1 MKRILK
7 TSSGIILLISI
18 FTIISCK
25 QETNTNNMLHFKPP
39 IAKKLERLDTIN
51 GVVLKDD
58 YYWLRERESEEVLD
72 YLKAENKYT
81 DDMTEHLK
89 PLQDELYKEMVARI
103 NEDDASVPVKKGDYY
118 YYSRMEKGKNYS
130 INCRKKGSLDAKE
143 EIILDENI
151 LAEGK
156 EYCRVGEMEV
166 SPNHKL
172 MAYAVDFSGS
182 EEYDIYIKN
191 LETGELLSD
200 KIEKTAG
207 SLVWANN
214 NTTFFYTMLDE
225 THRPYQMYRHDLGG
239 KTDKLVFEELDGMYF
254 LYPYKEKN
262 GKFIYAYLGS
272 KVTTEM
278 HFMDANNPD
287 EGFKVLQPRRKGL
300 EYSVANHGDDFYIVT
315 NDNALNFKLMKT
327 SVKTP
332 GIEHWTEVLPHD
344 ANVLLSS
351 VETFENHLVLYGRK
365 GGFKHINVT
374 DLRTNESHDITFPE
388 PVYTYWSSDNPEFEG
403 NTIRFTYSSMIT
415 PRTVYDYNL
424 DTKKLDTKKVYEVK
438 GGFEK
443 SDYVVER
450 LEATADDGTKIP
462 ISVAYKKGIKRDG
475 SNPCYLYAYGSYGSS
490 TEPYFSTIRVS
501 LLDRGFVYA
510 IAHIRGGSEMGRQWY
525 EDGKFLKKKN
535 TFTDFINCAEHLV
548 KEKYT
553 ASDKLAIAGGSAGG
567 LLMGAVVNMRPEL
580 FNTVVA
586 HVPFVDVINT
596 MLDETI
602 PLTVVEY
609 EEWGNPNDKTY
620 FDYMLSYSPYD
631 NVEAKDYPNILIT
644 AGLNDPRVQYWE
656 PAKWTAKLR
665 ATKTDSNTLLLKTN
679 MGAGHG
685 GASGRY
691 EALKEYAFEYAFV
704 LDKLLNNE

>member
-1 MKRILK
+1 MKLLK
-7 TSSGIILLISI
+7 PTI
-18 FTIISCK
+18 FLMLTFAVISCK
-25 QETNTNNMLHFKPP
+25 QESKEKNMSNTLPP
-39 IAKKLERLDTIN
+39 KAKKIERLDTVN

-58 YYWLRERESEEVLD
+58 YYWLREKESEEVLD

-81 DDMTEHLK
+81 DAMTEHLK
-89 PLQDELYKEMVARI
+89 PLQDELYKEMIGRI
-103 NEDDASVPVKKGDYY
+103 NEDDASVPVKDDEYY
-118 YYSRMEKGKNYS
+118 YYSRMEKGKNYA

-156 EYCRVGEMEV
+156 EYFSVGALEM
-166 SPNHKL
+166 SPDHKL
-172 MAYAVDFSGS
+172 MAYAIDVNGS

-191 LETGELLSD
+191 LETGEMLTD
-200 KIEKTAG
+200 EIENTAG
-207 SLVWANN
+207 NLVWANN
-214 NTTFFYTMLDE
+214 NTTFYYTMLDE
-225 THRPYQMYRHDLGG
+225 THRPFQLHRHDLG
-239 KTDKLVFEELDGMYF
+239 KNDNKLVFEELDGAYF
-254 LYPYKEKN
+254 LYPFKDKSEQ
-262 GKFIYAYLGS
+262 FIYVYLGS

-278 HFMDANNPD
+278 HFMNADNPD
-287 EGFKVLQPRRKGL
+287 DDFKVIQPRKQGM
-300 EYSVANHGDDFYIVT
+300 EYSVANHGTDFYVLT

-327 SVKTP
+327 SVNTP
-332 GIEHWTEVLPHD
+332 SMENWREVMPHD
-344 ANVLLSS
+344 DKVLLSS
-351 VETFENHLVLYGRK
+351 VETFENHLVIYGRK
-365 GGFKHINVT
+365 GGFKHIHIT
-374 DLRTNESHDITFPE
+374 DLRTNKSHEVAFPE
-388 PVYTYWSSDNPEFEG
+388 PVYTYSSSENPTFEG
-403 NTIRFTYSSMIT
+403 SIIRFTYSSMIT
-415 PRTVYDYNL
+415 PRTVYDY
-424 DTKKLDTKKVYEVK
+424 DMDSKKLTTKKVYEVK
-438 GGFEK
+438 GGYDK

-450 LEATADDGTKIP
+450 VEATAADGTKIP
-462 ISVAYKKGIKRDG
+462 MSVAYKKGVKRDG
-475 SNPCYLYAYGSYGSS
+475 TNPCYLYAYGSYGSS

-501 LLDRGFVYA
+501 LLDRGFVFA
-510 IAHIRGGSEMGRQWY
+510 IAHIRGGSEMGRKWY

-553 ASDKLAIAGGSAGG
+553 NSDKLAIAGGSAGG
-567 LLMGAVVNMRPEL
+567 LLMGAVLNMRPDL

-609 EEWGNPNDKTY
+609 EEWGNPNDKIY

-665 ATKTDSNTLLLKTN
+665 DMKTNENTLLLKTN

-704 LDKLLNNE
+704 LDKLK

>member
-1 MKRILK
+1 MKLLK
-7 TSSGIILLISI
+7 PTI
-18 FTIISCK
+18 FLMLTFAVVSCK
-25 QETNTNNMLHFKPP
+25 QESKEKNMSNTLPP
-39 IAKKLERLDTIN
+39 KAKKIERLDTVN
-51 GVVLKDD
+51 GVILKDD
-58 YYWLRERESEEVLD
+58 YYWLREKESEEVLD

-81 DDMTEHLK
+81 DAMTEHLK
-89 PLQDELYKEMVARI
+89 PLQDELYKEMIGRI
-103 NEDDASVPVKKGDYY
+103 NEDDASVPVKDDEYY
-118 YYSRMEKGKNYS
+118 YYSRMEKGKNYA

-156 EYCRVGEMEV
+156 EYFSVGALEM
-166 SPNHKL
+166 SPDHKL
-172 MAYAVDFSGS
+172 MAYAIDVNGS

-191 LETGELLSD
+191 LETGEMLTD
-200 KIEKTAG
+200 EIENTAG
-207 SLVWANN
+207 NIVWANN
-214 NTTFFYTMLDE
+214 NTTFYYTMLDE
-225 THRPYQMYRHDLGG
+225 THRPFQLHRHDLG
-239 KTDKLVFEELDGMYF
+239 KNDNKLVFEELDGAYF
-254 LYPYKEKN
+254 LYPFKDKSEQ
-262 GKFIYAYLGS
+262 FIYVYLGS

-278 HFMDANNPD
+278 HFMNADNPD
-287 EGFKVLQPRRKGL
+287 DNFKVIQPRKQGM
-300 EYSVANHGDDFYIVT
+300 EYSVASHGTDFYVLT

-327 SVKTP
+327 SVNTP
-332 GIEHWTEVLPHD
+332 SMENWREVMPHD
-344 ANVLLSS
+344 DKVLLSS
-351 VETFENHLVLYGRK
+351 VETFENHLVIYGRK
-365 GGFKHINVT
+365 GGFKHIHIT
-374 DLRTNESHDITFPE
+374 DLRTNKSHEVAFPE
-388 PVYTYWSSDNPEFEG
+388 PVYTYSSSENPTFEG
-403 NTIRFTYSSMIT
+403 SIIRFTYSSMIT
-415 PRTVYDYNL
+415 PRTVYDY
-424 DTKKLDTKKVYEVK
+424 DMDSKKLTTKKVYEVK
-438 GGFEK
+438 GGYDK

-450 LEATADDGTKIP
+450 VEATAADGTKIP
-462 ISVAYKKGIKRDG
+462 MSVAYKKGVKRDG
-475 SNPCYLYAYGSYGSS
+475 TNPCYLYAYGSYGSS

-501 LLDRGFVYA
+501 LLDRGFVFA
-510 IAHIRGGSEMGRQWY
+510 IAHIRGGSEMGRKWY

-553 ASDKLAIAGGSAGG
+553 NSDKLAIAGGSAGG
-567 LLMGAVVNMRPEL
+567 LLMGAVLNMRPDL

-609 EEWGNPNDKTY
+609 EEWGNPNDKIY

-665 ATKTDSNTLLLKTN
+665 DMKTNENTLLLKTN

-704 LDKLLNNE
+704 LDKLK

>member
-1 MKRILK
+1 MKLLK
-7 TSSGIILLISI
+7 PTI
-18 FTIISCK
+18 FLMLTFAVISCK
-25 QETNTNNMLHFKPP
+25 QESKEKNMSNTLPP
-39 IAKKLERLDTIN
+39 KAKKIERLDTVN
-51 GVVLKDD
+51 GVILKDD
-58 YYWLRERESEEVLD
+58 YYWLREKESEEVLD

-81 DDMTEHLK
+81 DAMTEHLK
-89 PLQDELYKEMVARI
+89 PLQDELYKEMIGRI
-103 NEDDASVPVKKGDYY
+103 NEDDASVPVKDDEYY
-118 YYSRMEKGKNYS
+118 YYSRMEKGKNYA

-156 EYCRVGEMEV
+156 EYFSVGALEM
-166 SPNHKL
+166 SPDHKL
-172 MAYAVDFSGS
+172 MAYAIDVNGS

-191 LETGELLSD
+191 LETGEMLTD
-200 KIEKTAG
+200 EIENTAG
-207 SLVWANN
+207 NLVWANN
-214 NTTFFYTMLDE
+214 NTTFYYTMLDE
-225 THRPYQMYRHDLGG
+225 THRPFQLHRHDLG
-239 KTDKLVFEELDGMYF
+239 KNDNKLVFEELDGAYF
-254 LYPYKEKN
+254 LYPFKDKSEQ
-262 GKFIYAYLGS
+262 FIYVYLGS

-278 HFMDANNPD
+278 HFMNADNPD
-287 EGFKVLQPRRKGL
+287 DDFKVIQPRKQGM
-300 EYSVANHGDDFYIVT
+300 EYSVASHGTDFYVLT

-327 SVKTP
+327 SVNTP
-332 GIEHWTEVLPHD
+332 SMENWQEVMPHD
-344 ANVLLSS
+344 DKVLLSS
-351 VETFENHLVLYGRK
+351 VETFENHLVIYGRK
-365 GGFKHINVT
+365 GGFKHIHIT
-374 DLRTNESHDITFPE
+374 DLRTNKSHEVAFPE
-388 PVYTYWSSDNPEFEG
+388 PVYTYSSSENPTFEG
-403 NTIRFTYSSMIT
+403 SIIRFTYSSMIT
-415 PRTVYDYNL
+415 PRTVYDY
-424 DTKKLDTKKVYEVK
+424 DMDSKKLTTKKVYEVK
-438 GGFEK
+438 GGYDK

-450 LEATADDGTKIP
+450 VEATAADGTKIP
-462 ISVAYKKGIKRDG
+462 MSVAYKKGVKRDG
-475 SNPCYLYAYGSYGSS
+475 TNPCYLYAYGSYGSS

-501 LLDRGFVYA
+501 LLDRGFVFA
-510 IAHIRGGSEMGRQWY
+510 IAHIRGGSEMGRKWY

-553 ASDKLAIAGGSAGG
+553 NSDKLAIAGGSAGG
-567 LLMGAVVNMRPEL
+567 LLMGAVLNMRPDL

-609 EEWGNPNDKTY
+609 EEWGNPNDKIY

-665 ATKTDSNTLLLKTN
+665 DMKTNENTLLLKTN

-704 LDKLLNNE
+704 LDKLK

>member
-1 MKRILK
+1 MKLLK
-7 TSSGIILLISI
+7 PTI
-18 FTIISCK
+18 FLMLTFAVISCK
-25 QETNTNNMLHFKPP
+25 QESKEKNMSNTLPP
-39 IAKKLERLDTIN
+39 KAKKIERLDTVN
-51 GVVLKDD
+51 GVILKDD
-58 YYWLRERESEEVLD
+58 YYWLREKESEEVLD

-81 DDMTEHLK
+81 DAMTEHLK
-89 PLQDELYKEMVARI
+89 PLQDELYKEMIGRI
-103 NEDDASVPVKKGDYY
+103 NEDDASVPVKDDEYY
-118 YYSRMEKGKNYS
+118 YYSRMEKGKNYA

-156 EYCRVGEMEV
+156 EYFSVGALEM
-166 SPNHKL
+166 SPDHKL
-172 MAYAVDFSGS
+172 MAYAIDVNGS

-191 LETGELLSD
+191 LETGEMLTD
-200 KIEKTAG
+200 EIENTAG
-207 SLVWANN
+207 NLVWANN
-214 NTTFFYTMLDE
+214 NTTFYYTMLDE
-225 THRPYQMYRHDLGG
+225 THRPFQLHRHDLG
-239 KTDKLVFEELDGMYF
+239 KNDNKLVFEELDGAYF
-254 LYPYKEKN
+254 LYPFKDKSEQ
-262 GKFIYAYLGS
+262 FIYVYLGS

-278 HFMDANNPD
+278 HFMNADNPD
-287 EGFKVLQPRRKGL
+287 DNFKVIQPRKQGM
-300 EYSVANHGDDFYIVT
+300 EYSVASHRTDFYVLT

-327 SVKTP
+327 SVNTP
-332 GIEHWTEVLPHD
+332 SMENWQEVMPHD
-344 ANVLLSS
+344 DKVLLSS
-351 VETFENHLVLYGRK
+351 VETFENHLVIYGRK
-365 GGFKHINVT
+365 GGFKHIHIT
-374 DLRTNESHDITFPE
+374 DLRTNKSHEVAFPE
-388 PVYTYWSSDNPEFEG
+388 PVYTYSSSENPTFEG
-403 NTIRFTYSSMIT
+403 SIIRFTYSSMIT
-415 PRTVYDYNL
+415 PRTVYDY
-424 DTKKLDTKKVYEVK
+424 DMDSKKLTTKKVYEVK
-438 GGFEK
+438 GGYDK

-450 LEATADDGTKIP
+450 VEATAADGTKIP
-462 ISVAYKKGIKRDG
+462 MSVAYKKGVKRDG
-475 SNPCYLYAYGSYGSS
+475 TNPCYLYAYGSYGSS

-501 LLDRGFVYA
+501 LLDRGFVFA
-510 IAHIRGGSEMGRQWY
+510 IAHIRGGSEMGRKWY

-553 ASDKLAIAGGSAGG
+553 NSDKLAIAGGSAGG
-567 LLMGAVVNMRPEL
+567 LLMGAVLNMRPDL

-609 EEWGNPNDKTY
+609 EEWGNPNDKIY

-665 ATKTDSNTLLLKTN
+665 DMKTNENTLLLKTN

-704 LDKLLNNE
+704 LDKLK

>member
-1 MKRILK
+1 ML
-7 TSSGIILLISI
+7 T
-18 FTIISCK
+18 FAVISCK
-25 QETNTNNMLHFKPP
+25 QESKEKNMSNTLPP
-39 IAKKLERLDTIN
+39 KAKKIERLDTVN

-58 YYWLRERESEEVLD
+58 YYWLREKESEEVLD

-81 DDMTEHLK
+81 DAMTEHLK
-89 PLQDELYKEMVARI
+89 PLQDELYKEMIGRI
-103 NEDDASVPVKKGDYY
+103 NEDDASVPVKDDEYY
-118 YYSRMEKGKNYS
+118 YYSRMEKGKNYA

-156 EYCRVGEMEV
+156 EYFSVGALEM
-166 SPNHKL
+166 SPDHKL
-172 MAYAVDFSGS
+172 MAYAIDVNGS

-191 LETGELLSD
+191 LETGEMLTD
-200 KIEKTAG
+200 EIENTAG
-207 SLVWANN
+207 NIVWANN
-214 NTTFFYTMLDE
+214 NTTFYYTMLDE
-225 THRPYQMYRHDLGG
+225 THRPFQLHRHDLG
-239 KTDKLVFEELDGMYF
+239 KNDNKLVFEELDGAYF
-254 LYPYKEKN
+254 LYPFKDKSEQ
-262 GKFIYAYLGS
+262 FIYVYLGS

-278 HFMDANNPD
+278 HFMNADNPD
-287 EGFKVLQPRRKGL
+287 DNFKVIQPRKQGM
-300 EYSVANHGDDFYIVT
+300 EYSVANHGTDFYVLT

-327 SVKTP
+327 SVNTP
-332 GIEHWTEVLPHD
+332 SMENWQEVMPHD
-344 ANVLLSS
+344 DKVLLSS
-351 VETFENHLVLYGRK
+351 VETFENHLVIYGRK
-365 GGFKHINVT
+365 GGFKHIHIT
-374 DLRTNESHDITFPE
+374 DLRTNKSHEVAFPE
-388 PVYTYWSSDNPEFEG
+388 PVYTYSSSENPTFEG
-403 NTIRFTYSSMIT
+403 SIIRFTYSSMIT
-415 PRTVYDYNL
+415 PRTVYDY
-424 DTKKLDTKKVYEVK
+424 DMDSKKLTTKKVYEVK
-438 GGFEK
+438 GGYDK

-450 LEATADDGTKIP
+450 VEATAADGTKIP
-462 ISVAYKKGIKRDG
+462 MSVAYKKGVKRDG
-475 SNPCYLYAYGSYGSS
+475 TNPCYLYAYGSYGSS

-501 LLDRGFVYA
+501 LLDRGFVFA
-510 IAHIRGGSEMGRQWY
+510 IAHIRGGSEMGRKWY

-553 ASDKLAIAGGSAGG
+553 NSDKLAIAGGSAGG
-567 LLMGAVVNMRPEL
+567 LLMGAVLNMRPDL

-609 EEWGNPNDKTY
+609 EEWGNPNDKIY

-665 ATKTDSNTLLLKTN
+665 DMKTNENTLLLKTN

-704 LDKLLNNE
+704 LDKLK

>member
-1 MKRILK
+1 MKLLK
-7 TSSGIILLISI
+7 PTI
-18 FTIISCK
+18 FLMLTFAVISCK
-25 QETNTNNMLHFKPP
+25 QESKEKNMSNTLPP
-39 IAKKLERLDTIN
+39 KAKKIERLDTVN

-58 YYWLRERESEEVLD
+58 YYWLREKESEEVLD

-81 DDMTEHLK
+81 DAMTEHLK
-89 PLQDELYKEMVARI
+89 PLQDELYKEMIGRI
-103 NEDDASVPVKKGDYY
+103 NEDDASVPVKDDEYY
-118 YYSRMEKGKNYS
+118 YYSRMEKGKNYA

-156 EYCRVGEMEV
+156 EYFSVGALEM
-166 SPNHKL
+166 SPDHKL
-172 MAYAVDFSGS
+172 MAYAIDVNGS

-191 LETGELLSD
+191 LETGEMLTD
-200 KIEKTAG
+200 EIENTAG
-207 SLVWANN
+207 NIVWANN
-214 NTTFFYTMLDE
+214 NTTFYYTMLDE
-225 THRPYQMYRHDLGG
+225 THRPFQLHRHDLG
-239 KTDKLVFEELDGMYF
+239 KNDNKLVFEELDGAYF
-254 LYPYKEKN
+254 LYPFKDKSEQ
-262 GKFIYAYLGS
+262 FIYVYLGS

-278 HFMDANNPD
+278 HFMNADNPD
-287 EGFKVLQPRRKGL
+287 DNFKVIQPRKQGM
-300 EYSVANHGDDFYIVT
+300 EYSVASHGTDFYVLT

-327 SVKTP
+327 SVNTP
-332 GIEHWTEVLPHD
+332 SMENWQEVMPHD
-344 ANVLLSS
+344 DKVLLSS
-351 VETFENHLVLYGRK
+351 VETFENHLVIYGRK
-365 GGFKHINVT
+365 GGFKHIHIT
-374 DLRTNESHDITFPE
+374 DLRTNKSHEVAFPE
-388 PVYTYWSSDNPEFEG
+388 PVYTYSSSENPTFEG
-403 NTIRFTYSSMIT
+403 SIIRFTYSSMIT
-415 PRTVYDYNL
+415 PRTVYDY
-424 DTKKLDTKKVYEVK
+424 DMDSKKLTTKKVYEVK
-438 GGFEK
+438 GGYDK

-450 LEATADDGTKIP
+450 VEATAADGTKIP
-462 ISVAYKKGIKRDG
+462 MSVAYKKGVKRDG
-475 SNPCYLYAYGSYGSS
+475 TNPCYLYAYGSYGSS

-501 LLDRGFVYA
+501 LLDRGFVFA
-510 IAHIRGGSEMGRQWY
+510 IAHIRGGSEMGRKWY

-553 ASDKLAIAGGSAGG
+553 NSDKLAIAGGSAGG
-567 LLMGAVVNMRPEL
+567 LLMGAVLNMRPDL

-609 EEWGNPNDKTY
+609 EEWGNPNDKIY

-665 ATKTDSNTLLLKTN
+665 DMKTNENTLLLKTN

-704 LDKLLNNE
+704 LDKLK

>member
-1 MKRILK
+1 MKLLK
-7 TSSGIILLISI
+7 PTI
-18 FTIISCK
+18 FLMLTFAVISCK
-25 QETNTNNMLHFKPP
+25 QESKEKNMSNTLPP
-39 IAKKLERLDTIN
+39 KAKKIERLDTVN

-58 YYWLRERESEEVLD
+58 YYWLREKESEEVLD

-81 DDMTEHLK
+81 DAMTEHLK
-89 PLQDELYKEMVARI
+89 PLQDELYKEMIGRI
-103 NEDDASVPVKKGDYY
+103 NEDDASVPVKDDEYY
-118 YYSRMEKGKNYS
+118 YYSRMEKGKNYA

-156 EYCRVGEMEV
+156 EYFSVGALEM
-166 SPNHKL
+166 SPDHKL
-172 MAYAVDFSGS
+172 MAYAIDVNGS

-191 LETGELLSD
+191 LETGEMLTD
-200 KIEKTAG
+200 EIENTAG
-207 SLVWANN
+207 NIVWANN
-214 NTTFFYTMLDE
+214 NTTFYYTMLDE
-225 THRPYQMYRHDLGG
+225 THRPFQLYRHDLG
-239 KTDKLVFEELDGMYF
+239 KNDNKLVFEELDGAYF
-254 LYPYKEKN
+254 LYPFKDKSEQ
-262 GKFIYAYLGS
+262 FIYVYLGS

-278 HFMDANNPD
+278 HFMNADNPD
-287 EGFKVLQPRRKGL
+287 DNFKVIQPRKQGM
-300 EYSVANHGDDFYIVT
+300 EYSVASHGTDFYVLT

-327 SVKTP
+327 SVNTP
-332 GIEHWTEVLPHD
+332 SMENWQEVMPHD
-344 ANVLLSS
+344 DKVLLSS
-351 VETFENHLVLYGRK
+351 VETFENHLVIYGRK
-365 GGFKHINVT
+365 GGFKHIHIT
-374 DLRTNESHDITFPE
+374 DLRTNKSHEVAFPE
-388 PVYTYWSSDNPEFEG
+388 PVYTYSSSENPTFEG
-403 NTIRFTYSSMIT
+403 SIIRFTYSSMIT
-415 PRTVYDYNL
+415 PRTVYDY
-424 DTKKLDTKKVYEVK
+424 DMDSKKLTTKKVYEVK
-438 GGFEK
+438 GGYDK

-450 LEATADDGTKIP
+450 VEATAADGTKIP
-462 ISVAYKKGIKRDG
+462 MSVAYKKGVKRDG
-475 SNPCYLYAYGSYGSS
+475 TNPCYLYAYGSYGSS

-501 LLDRGFVYA
+501 LLDRGFVFA
-510 IAHIRGGSEMGRQWY
+510 IAHIRGGSEMGRKWY

-553 ASDKLAIAGGSAGG
+553 NSDKLAIAGGSAGG
-567 LLMGAVVNMRPEL
+567 LLMGAVLNMRPDL

-609 EEWGNPNDKTY
+609 EEWGNPNDKIY

-665 ATKTDSNTLLLKTN
+665 DMKTNENTLLLKTN

-704 LDKLLNNE
+704 LDKLK

>member
-1 MKRILK
+1 ML
-7 TSSGIILLISI
+7 T
-18 FTIISCK
+18 FAVVSCK
-25 QETNTNNMLHFKPP
+25 QESKEKNMSNTLPP
-39 IAKKLERLDTIN
+39 KAKKIERLDTVN
-51 GVVLKDD
+51 GVILKDD
-58 YYWLRERESEEVLD
+58 YYWLREKESEEVLD

-81 DDMTEHLK
+81 DAMTEHLK
-89 PLQDELYKEMVARI
+89 PLQDELYKEMIGRI
-103 NEDDASVPVKKGDYY
+103 NEDDASVPVKDDEYY
-118 YYSRMEKGKNYS
+118 YYSRMEKGKNYA

-156 EYCRVGEMEV
+156 EYFSVGALEM
-166 SPNHKL
+166 SPDHKL
-172 MAYAVDFSGS
+172 MAYAIDVNGS

-191 LETGELLSD
+191 LETGEMLTD
-200 KIEKTAG
+200 EIENTAG
-207 SLVWANN
+207 NIVWANN
-214 NTTFFYTMLDE
+214 NTTFYYTMLDE
-225 THRPYQMYRHDLGG
+225 THRPFQLHRHDLG
-239 KTDKLVFEELDGMYF
+239 KNDNKLVFEELDGAYF
-254 LYPYKEKN
+254 LYPFKDKSEQ
-262 GKFIYAYLGS
+262 FIYVYLGS

-278 HFMDANNPD
+278 HFMNADNPD
-287 EGFKVLQPRRKGL
+287 DNFKVIQPRKQGM
-300 EYSVANHGDDFYIVT
+300 EYSVASHGTDFYVLT

-327 SVKTP
+327 SVNTP
-332 GIEHWTEVLPHD
+332 SMENWREVMPHD
-344 ANVLLSS
+344 DKVLLSS
-351 VETFENHLVLYGRK
+351 VETFENHLVIYGRK
-365 GGFKHINVT
+365 GGFKHIHIT
-374 DLRTNESHDITFPE
+374 DLRTNKSHEVAFPE
-388 PVYTYWSSDNPEFEG
+388 PVYTYSSSENPTFEG
-403 NTIRFTYSSMIT
+403 SIIRFTYSSMIT
-415 PRTVYDYNL
+415 PRTVYDY
-424 DTKKLDTKKVYEVK
+424 DMDSKKLTTKKVYEVK
-438 GGFEK
+438 GGYDK

-450 LEATADDGTKIP
+450 VEATAADGTKIP
-462 ISVAYKKGIKRDG
+462 MSVAYKKGVKRDG
-475 SNPCYLYAYGSYGSS
+475 TNPCYLYAYGSYGSS

-501 LLDRGFVYA
+501 LLDRGFVFA
-510 IAHIRGGSEMGRQWY
+510 IAHIRGGSEMGRKWY

-553 ASDKLAIAGGSAGG
+553 NSDKLAIAGGSAGG
-567 LLMGAVVNMRPEL
+567 LLMGAVLNMRPDL

-609 EEWGNPNDKTY
+609 EEWGNPNDKIY

-631 NVEAKDYPNILIT
+631 NVEAKDYPNILVT

-665 ATKTDSNTLLLKTN
+665 DMKTNENTLLLKTN

-704 LDKLLNNE
+704 LDKLK

>member
-1 MKRILK
+1 MKLLK
-7 TSSGIILLISI
+7 PTI
-18 FTIISCK
+18 FLMLTFAVISCK
-25 QETNTNNMLHFKPP
+25 QESKEKNMSNTLPP
-39 IAKKLERLDTIN
+39 KAKKIERLDTVN

-58 YYWLRERESEEVLD
+58 YYWLREKESEEVLD

-81 DDMTEHLK
+81 DAMTEHLK
-89 PLQDELYKEMVARI
+89 PLQDELYKEMIGRI
-103 NEDDASVPVKKGDYY
+103 NEDDASVPVKDDEYY
-118 YYSRMEKGKNYS
+118 YYSRMEKGKNYA

-156 EYCRVGEMEV
+156 EYFSVGALEM
-166 SPNHKL
+166 SPDHKL
-172 MAYAVDFSGS
+172 MAYAIDVNGS

-191 LETGELLSD
+191 LETGEMLTD
-200 KIEKTAG
+200 EIENTAG
-207 SLVWANN
+207 NIVWANN
-214 NTTFFYTMLDE
+214 NTTFYYTMLDE
-225 THRPYQMYRHDLGG
+225 THRPFQLHRHDLG
-239 KTDKLVFEELDGMYF
+239 KNDNKLVFEELDGAYF
-254 LYPYKEKN
+254 LYPFKDKSEQ
-262 GKFIYAYLGS
+262 FIYVYLGS

-278 HFMDANNPD
+278 HFMNADNPD
-287 EGFKVLQPRRKGL
+287 DNFKVIQPRKQGM
-300 EYSVANHGDDFYIVT
+300 EYSVASHGTDFYVLT

-327 SVKTP
+327 SVNTP
-332 GIEHWTEVLPHD
+332 SMENWQEVMPHD
-344 ANVLLSS
+344 DKVLLSS
-351 VETFENHLVLYGRK
+351 VETFENHLVIYGRK
-365 GGFKHINVT
+365 GGFKHIHIT
-374 DLRTNESHDITFPE
+374 DLRTNKSHEVAFPE
-388 PVYTYWSSDNPEFEG
+388 PVYTYSSSENPTFEG
-403 NTIRFTYSSMIT
+403 SIIRFTYSSMIT
-415 PRTVYDYNL
+415 PRTVYDY
-424 DTKKLDTKKVYEVK
+424 DMDSKKLTTKKVYEVK
-438 GGFEK
+438 GGYDK

-450 LEATADDGTKIP
+450 VEATAADGTKIP
-462 ISVAYKKGIKRDG
+462 MSVAYKKGVKRDG
-475 SNPCYLYAYGSYGSS
+475 TNPCYLYAYGSYGSS

-501 LLDRGFVYA
+501 LLDRGFVFA
-510 IAHIRGGSEMGRQWY
+510 IAHIRGGSEMGRKWY

-553 ASDKLAIAGGSAGG
+553 NSDKLAIAGGSAGG
-567 LLMGAVVNMRPEL
+567 LLMGAVLNMRPDL

-609 EEWGNPNDKTY
+609 EEWGNPNDKIY

-631 NVEAKDYPNILIT
+631 NVEAKDYPNILVT

-665 ATKTDSNTLLLKTN
+665 DMKTNENTLLLKTN

-704 LDKLLNNE
+704 LDKLK

>member
-1 MKRILK
+1 MKLLK
-7 TSSGIILLISI
+7 PTI
-18 FTIISCK
+18 FLMLTFAVISCK
-25 QETNTNNMLHFKPP
+25 QESKEKNMSNTLPP
-39 IAKKLERLDTIN
+39 KAKKIERLDTVN

-58 YYWLRERESEEVLD
+58 YYWLREKESEEVLD

-81 DDMTEHLK
+81 DAMTEHLK
-89 PLQDELYKEMVARI
+89 PLQDELYKEMIGRI
-103 NEDDASVPVKKGDYY
+103 NEDDASVPVKDDEYY
-118 YYSRMEKGKNYS
+118 YYSRMEKGKNYA

-156 EYCRVGEMEV
+156 EYFSVGALEM
-166 SPNHKL
+166 SPDHKL
-172 MAYAVDFSGS
+172 MAYAIDVNGS

-191 LETGELLSD
+191 LETGEMLTD
-200 KIEKTAG
+200 EIENTAG
-207 SLVWANN
+207 NLVWANN
-214 NTTFFYTMLDE
+214 NTTFYYTMLDE
-225 THRPYQMYRHDLGG
+225 THRPFQLYRHDLG
-239 KTDKLVFEELDGMYF
+239 KNDNKLVFEELDGAYF
-254 LYPYKEKN
+254 LYPFKDKSEQ
-262 GKFIYAYLGS
+262 FIYVYLGS

-278 HFMDANNPD
+278 HFMNADNPD
-287 EGFKVLQPRRKGL
+287 DNFKVIQPRKQGM
-300 EYSVANHGDDFYIVT
+300 EYSVASHGTDFYVLT

-327 SVKTP
+327 SVNTP
-332 GIEHWTEVLPHD
+332 SMENWREVMPHD
-344 ANVLLSS
+344 DKVLLSS
-351 VETFENHLVLYGRK
+351 VETFENHLVIYGRK
-365 GGFKHINVT
+365 GGFKHIHIT
-374 DLRTNESHDITFPE
+374 DLRTNKSHEVAFPE
-388 PVYTYWSSDNPEFEG
+388 PVYTYSSSENPTFEG
-403 NTIRFTYSSMIT
+403 SIIRFTYSSMIT
-415 PRTVYDYNL
+415 PRTVYDY
-424 DTKKLDTKKVYEVK
+424 DMDSKKLTTKKVYEVK
-438 GGFEK
+438 GGYDK

-450 LEATADDGTKIP
+450 VEATAADGTKIP
-462 ISVAYKKGIKRDG
+462 MSVAYKKGVKRDG
-475 SNPCYLYAYGSYGSS
+475 TNPCYLYAYGSYGSS

-501 LLDRGFVYA
+501 LLDRGFVFA
-510 IAHIRGGSEMGRQWY
+510 IAHIRGGSEMGRKWY

-553 ASDKLAIAGGSAGG
+553 NSDKLAIAGGSAGG
-567 LLMGAVVNMRPEL
+567 LLMGAVLNMRPDL

-609 EEWGNPNDKTY
+609 EEWGNPNDKIY

-631 NVEAKDYPNILIT
+631 NVEAKDYPNILVT

-665 ATKTDSNTLLLKTN
+665 DMKTNENTLLLKTN

-704 LDKLLNNE
+704 LDKLK

>member
-1 MKRILK
+1 MKLLK
-7 TSSGIILLISI
+7 PTI
-18 FTIISCK
+18 FLMLTFAVISCK
-25 QETNTNNMLHFKPP
+25 QESKEKNMSNTLPP
-39 IAKKLERLDTIN
+39 KAKKIERLDTVN

-58 YYWLRERESEEVLD
+58 YYWLREKESEEVLD

-81 DDMTEHLK
+81 DAMTEHLK
-89 PLQDELYKEMVARI
+89 PLQDELYKEMIGRI
-103 NEDDASVPVKKGDYY
+103 NEDDASVPVKDDEYY
-118 YYSRMEKGKNYS
+118 YYSRMEKGKNYA

-156 EYCRVGEMEV
+156 EYFSVGALEM
-166 SPNHKL
+166 SPDHKL
-172 MAYAVDFSGS
+172 MAYAIDVNGS

-191 LETGELLSD
+191 LETGEMLTD
-200 KIEKTAG
+200 EIENTAG
-207 SLVWANN
+207 NIVWANN
-214 NTTFFYTMLDE
+214 NTTFYYTMLDE
-225 THRPYQMYRHDLGG
+225 THRPFQLYRHDLG
-239 KTDKLVFEELDGMYF
+239 KNDNKLVFEELDGAYF
-254 LYPYKEKN
+254 LYPFKDKSEQ
-262 GKFIYAYLGS
+262 FIYVYLGS

-278 HFMDANNPD
+278 HFMNADNPD
-287 EGFKVLQPRRKGL
+287 DNFKVIQPRKQGM
-300 EYSVANHGDDFYIVT
+300 EYSVASHGTDFYVLT

-327 SVKTP
+327 SVNTP
-332 GIEHWTEVLPHD
+332 SMENWQEVMPHD
-344 ANVLLSS
+344 DKVLLSS
-351 VETFENHLVLYGRK
+351 VETFENHLVIYGRK
-365 GGFKHINVT
+365 GGFKHIHIT
-374 DLRTNESHDITFPE
+374 DLRTNKSHEVAFPE
-388 PVYTYWSSDNPEFEG
+388 PVYTYSSSENPTFEG
-403 NTIRFTYSSMIT
+403 SIIRFTYSSMIT
-415 PRTVYDYNL
+415 PRTVYDY
-424 DTKKLDTKKVYEVK
+424 DMDSKKLTTKKVYEVK
-438 GGFEK
+438 GGYDK

-450 LEATADDGTKIP
+450 VEATAADGTKIP
-462 ISVAYKKGIKRDG
+462 MSVAYKKGVKKDG
-475 SNPCYLYAYGSYGSS
+475 TNPCYLYAYGSYGSS

-501 LLDRGFVYA
+501 LLDRGFVFA
-510 IAHIRGGSEMGRQWY
+510 IAHIRGGSEMGRKWY

-553 ASDKLAIAGGSAGG
+553 NSDKLAIAGGSAGG
-567 LLMGAVVNMRPEL
+567 LLMGAVLNMRPDL

-609 EEWGNPNDKTY
+609 EEWGNPNDKIY

-665 ATKTDSNTLLLKTN
+665 DMKTNENTLLLKTN

-704 LDKLLNNE
+704 LDKLK

>member
-1 MKRILK
+1 ML
-7 TSSGIILLISI
+7 T
-18 FTIISCK
+18 FAVISCK
-25 QETNTNNMLHFKPP
+25 QESKEKNMSNTLPP
-39 IAKKLERLDTIN
+39 KAKKIERLDTVN
-51 GVVLKDD
+51 GVILKDD
-58 YYWLRERESEEVLD
+58 YYWLREKESEEVLD

-81 DDMTEHLK
+81 DAMTEHLK
-89 PLQDELYKEMVARI
+89 PLQDELYKEMIGRI
-103 NEDDASVPVKKGDYY
+103 NEDDASVPVKDDEYY
-118 YYSRMEKGKNYS
+118 YYSRMEKGKNYA

-156 EYCRVGEMEV
+156 EYFSVGALEM
-166 SPNHKL
+166 SPDHKL
-172 MAYAVDFSGS
+172 MAYAIDVNGS

-191 LETGELLSD
+191 LETGEMLTD
-200 KIEKTAG
+200 EIENTAG
-207 SLVWANN
+207 NLVWANN
-214 NTTFFYTMLDE
+214 NTTFYYTMLDE
-225 THRPYQMYRHDLGG
+225 THRPFQLHRHDLG
-239 KTDKLVFEELDGMYF
+239 KNDNKLVFEELDGAYF
-254 LYPYKEKN
+254 LYPFKDKSEQ
-262 GKFIYAYLGS
+262 FIYVYLGS

-278 HFMDANNPD
+278 HFMNADNPD
-287 EGFKVLQPRRKGL
+287 DNFKVIQPRKQGM
-300 EYSVANHGDDFYIVT
+300 EYSVASHGTDFYVLT

-327 SVKTP
+327 SVNTP
-332 GIEHWTEVLPHD
+332 SMENWREVMPHD
-344 ANVLLSS
+344 DKVLLSS
-351 VETFENHLVLYGRK
+351 VETFENHLVIYGRK
-365 GGFKHINVT
+365 GGFKHIHIT
-374 DLRTNESHDITFPE
+374 DLRTNKSHEVAFPE
-388 PVYTYWSSDNPEFEG
+388 PVYTYSSSENPTFEG
-403 NTIRFTYSSMIT
+403 SIIRFTYSSMIT
-415 PRTVYDYNL
+415 PRTVYDY
-424 DTKKLDTKKVYEVK
+424 DMDSKKLTTKKVYEVK
-438 GGFEK
+438 GGYDK

-450 LEATADDGTKIP
+450 VEATAADGTKIP
-462 ISVAYKKGIKRDG
+462 MSVAYKKGVKRDG
-475 SNPCYLYAYGSYGSS
+475 TNPCYLYAYGSYGSS

-501 LLDRGFVYA
+501 LLDRGFVFA
-510 IAHIRGGSEMGRQWY
+510 IAHIRGGSEMGRKWY

-553 ASDKLAIAGGSAGG
+553 NSDKLAIAGGSAGG
-567 LLMGAVVNMRPEL
+567 LLMGAVLNMRPDL

-609 EEWGNPNDKTY
+609 EEWGNPNDKIY

-665 ATKTDSNTLLLKTN
+665 DMKTNENTLLLKTN

-704 LDKLLNNE
+704 LDKLK

>member
-1 MKRILK
+1 MKLLK
-7 TSSGIILLISI
+7 PTI
-18 FTIISCK
+18 FLMLTFAVISCK
-25 QETNTNNMLHFKPP
+25 QESKEKNMSNTLPP
-39 IAKKLERLDTIN
+39 KAKKIERLDTVN

-58 YYWLRERESEEVLD
+58 YYWLREKESEEVLD

-81 DDMTEHLK
+81 DAMTEHLK
-89 PLQDELYKEMVARI
+89 PLQDELYKEMIGRI
-103 NEDDASVPVKKGDYY
+103 NEDDASVPVKDDEYY
-118 YYSRMEKGKNYS
+118 YYSRMEKGKNYA

-156 EYCRVGEMEV
+156 EYFSVGALEM
-166 SPNHKL
+166 SPDHKL
-172 MAYAVDFSGS
+172 MAYAIDVNGS

-191 LETGELLSD
+191 LETGEMLTD
-200 KIEKTAG
+200 EIENTAG
-207 SLVWANN
+207 NIVWANN
-214 NTTFFYTMLDE
+214 NTTFYYTMLDE
-225 THRPYQMYRHDLGG
+225 THRPFQLYRHDLG
-239 KTDKLVFEELDGMYF
+239 KNDNKLVFEELDGAYF
-254 LYPYKEKN
+254 LYPFKDKSEQ
-262 GKFIYAYLGS
+262 FIYVYLGS

-278 HFMDANNPD
+278 HFMNADNPD
-287 EGFKVLQPRRKGL
+287 DDFKVIQPRKQDM
-300 EYSVANHGDDFYIVT
+300 EYSVANHGTDFYVLT

-327 SVKTP
+327 SVNTP
-332 GIEHWTEVLPHD
+332 SMENWREVMPHD
-344 ANVLLSS
+344 DKVLLSS
-351 VETFENHLVLYGRK
+351 VETFENHLVIYGRK
-365 GGFKHINVT
+365 GGFKHIHIT
-374 DLRTNESHDITFPE
+374 DLRTNKSHEVAFPE
-388 PVYTYWSSDNPEFEG
+388 PVYTYWSSENPTFEG
-403 NTIRFTYSSMIT
+403 STIRFTYSSMIT
-415 PRTVYDYNL
+415 PRTVYDY
-424 DTKKLDTKKVYEVK
+424 DMDSKKLTTKKVYEVK
-438 GGFEK
+438 GGYDK

-450 LEATADDGTKIP
+450 VEATAADGTKIP
-462 ISVAYKKGIKRDG
+462 MSVAYKKGVKRDG
-475 SNPCYLYAYGSYGSS
+475 TNPCYLYAYGSYGSS

-501 LLDRGFVYA
+501 LLDRGFVFA
-510 IAHIRGGSEMGRQWY
+510 IAHIRGGSEMGRKWY

-553 ASDKLAIAGGSAGG
+553 NSDKLAIAGGSAGG
-567 LLMGAVVNMRPEL
+567 LLMGAVLNMRPGL

-609 EEWGNPNDKTY
+609 EEWGNPNDKIY

-665 ATKTDSNTLLLKTN
+665 DMKTNENTLLLKTN

-704 LDKLLNNE
+704 LDKLK

>member
-1 MKRILK
+1 ML
-7 TSSGIILLISI
+7 T
-18 FTIISCK
+18 FAVVSCK
-25 QETNTNNMLHFKPP
+25 QESKEKNMSNTLPP
-39 IAKKLERLDTIN
+39 KAKKIERLDTVN
-51 GVVLKDD
+51 GVILKDD
-58 YYWLRERESEEVLD
+58 YYWLREKESEEVLD
-72 YLKAENKYT
+72 YLRAENKYT
-81 DDMTEHLK
+81 DAMTEHLK
-89 PLQDELYKEMVARI
+89 PLQDELYKEMIGRI
-103 NEDDASVPVKKGDYY
+103 NEDDASVPVKDDEYY
-118 YYSRMEKGKNYS
+118 YYSRMEKGKNYA

-156 EYCRVGEMEV
+156 EYFSVGALEM
-166 SPNHKL
+166 SPDHKL
-172 MAYAVDFSGS
+172 MAYAIDVNGS

-191 LETGELLSD
+191 LETGEMLTD
-200 KIEKTAG
+200 EIENTAG
-207 SLVWANN
+207 NLVWANN
-214 NTTFFYTMLDE
+214 NTTFYYTMLDE
-225 THRPYQMYRHDLGG
+225 THRPFQLYRHDLG
-239 KTDKLVFEELDGMYF
+239 KNDNKLVFEELDGAYF
-254 LYPYKEKN
+254 LYPFKDKSEQ
-262 GKFIYAYLGS
+262 FIYVYLGS

-278 HFMDANNPD
+278 HFMNADNPD
-287 EGFKVLQPRRKGL
+287 DDFKVIQPRKQGM
-300 EYSVANHGDDFYIVT
+300 EYSVASHGTDFYVLT

-327 SVKTP
+327 SVNTP
-332 GIEHWTEVLPHD
+332 SMENWREVMPHD
-344 ANVLLSS
+344 DKVLLSS
-351 VETFENHLVLYGRK
+351 VETFENHLVIYGRK
-365 GGFKHINVT
+365 GGFKHIHIT
-374 DLRTNESHDITFPE
+374 DLRTNKSHEVAFPE
-388 PVYTYWSSDNPEFEG
+388 PVYTYSSSENPTFEG
-403 NTIRFTYSSMIT
+403 SIIRFTYSSMIT
-415 PRTVYDYNL
+415 PRTVYDY
-424 DTKKLDTKKVYEVK
+424 DMDSKKLTTKKVYEVK
-438 GGFEK
+438 GGYDK

-450 LEATADDGTKIP
+450 VEATAADGTKIP
-462 ISVAYKKGIKRDG
+462 MSVAYKKGVKRDG
-475 SNPCYLYAYGSYGSS
+475 TNPCYLYAYGSYGSS

-501 LLDRGFVYA
+501 LLDRGFVFA
-510 IAHIRGGSEMGRQWY
+510 IAHIRGGSEMGRKWY

-553 ASDKLAIAGGSAGG
+553 NSDKLAIAGGSAGG
-567 LLMGAVVNMRPEL
+567 LLMGAVLNMRPDL

-609 EEWGNPNDKTY
+609 EEWGNPNDKIY

-665 ATKTDSNTLLLKTN
+665 DMKTNENTLLLKTN

-704 LDKLLNNE
+704 LDKLK

>member
-1 MKRILK
+1 MKLLK
-7 TSSGIILLISI
+7 PTI
-18 FTIISCK
+18 FLMLTFAVISCK
-25 QETNTNNMLHFKPP
+25 QESKEKNMSNTLPP
-39 IAKKLERLDTIN
+39 KAKKIERLDTVN
-51 GVVLKDD
+51 GVILKDD
-58 YYWLRERESEEVLD
+58 YYWLREKESKEVLD

-81 DDMTEHLK
+81 DAMTEHLK
-89 PLQDELYKEMVARI
+89 PLQDELYKEMIGRI
-103 NEDDASVPVKKGDYY
+103 NEDDASVPVKDDEYY
-118 YYSRMEKGKNYS
+118 YYSRMEKGKNYA
-130 INCRKKGSLDAKE
+130 INCRKKGSLDARE

-156 EYCRVGEMEV
+156 EYFSVGALEM
-166 SPNHKL
+166 SPDHKL
-172 MAYAVDFSGS
+172 MAYAIDVNGS

-191 LETGELLSD
+191 LETGEMLTD
-200 KIEKTAG
+200 EIENTAG
-207 SLVWANN
+207 NIVWANN
-214 NTTFFYTMLDE
+214 NTTFYYTMLDE
-225 THRPYQMYRHDLGG
+225 THRPFQLYRHDLG
-239 KTDKLVFEELDGMYF
+239 KNDNKLVFEELDGAYF
-254 LYPYKEKN
+254 LYPFKDKSEQ
-262 GKFIYAYLGS
+262 FIYVYLGS

-278 HFMDANNPD
+278 HFMNADNPD
-287 EGFKVLQPRRKGL
+287 DNFKVIQPRKQGM
-300 EYSVANHGDDFYIVT
+300 EYSVASHGTDFYVLT

-327 SVKTP
+327 SVNTP
-332 GIEHWTEVLPHD
+332 SMENWQEVMPHD
-344 ANVLLSS
+344 DKVLLSS
-351 VETFENHLVLYGRK
+351 VETFENHLVIYGRK
-365 GGFKHINVT
+365 GGFKHIHIT
-374 DLRTNESHDITFPE
+374 DLRTNKSHEVAFPE
-388 PVYTYWSSDNPEFEG
+388 PVYTYSSSENPTFEG
-403 NTIRFTYSSMIT
+403 SIIRFTYSSMIT
-415 PRTVYDYNL
+415 PRTVYDY
-424 DTKKLDTKKVYEVK
+424 DMDSKKLTTKKVYEVK
-438 GGFEK
+438 GGYDK

-450 LEATADDGTKIP
+450 VEATAADGTKIP
-462 ISVAYKKGIKRDG
+462 MSVAYKKGVKRDG
-475 SNPCYLYAYGSYGSS
+475 TNPCYLYAYGSYGSS

-501 LLDRGFVYA
+501 LLDRGFVFA
-510 IAHIRGGSEMGRQWY
+510 IAHIRGGSEMGRKWY

-553 ASDKLAIAGGSAGG
+553 NSDKLAIAGGSAGG
-567 LLMGAVVNMRPEL
+567 LLMGAVLNMRPDL

-609 EEWGNPNDKTY
+609 EEWGNPNDKIY

-665 ATKTDSNTLLLKTN
+665 DMKTNENTLLLKTN

-704 LDKLLNNE
+704 LDKLK

>member
-1 MKRILK
+1 ML
-7 TSSGIILLISI
+7 T
-18 FTIISCK
+18 FAVISCK
-25 QETNTNNMLHFKPP
+25 QESKEKNMSNTLPP
-39 IAKKLERLDTIN
+39 KAKKIERLDTVN

-58 YYWLRERESEEVLD
+58 YYWLREKESEEVLD

-81 DDMTEHLK
+81 DAMTEHLK
-89 PLQDELYKEMVARI
+89 PLQDELYKEMIGRI
-103 NEDDASVPVKKGDYY
+103 NEDDASVPVKDDEYY
-118 YYSRMEKGKNYS
+118 YYSRMEKGKNYA

-156 EYCRVGEMEV
+156 EYFSVGALEM
-166 SPNHKL
+166 SPDHKL
-172 MAYAVDFSGS
+172 MAYAIDVNGS

-191 LETGELLSD
+191 LETGEMLTD
-200 KIEKTAG
+200 EIENTAG
-207 SLVWANN
+207 NIVWANN
-214 NTTFFYTMLDE
+214 NTTFYYTMLDE
-225 THRPYQMYRHDLGG
+225 THRPFQLYRHDLG
-239 KTDKLVFEELDGMYF
+239 KNDNKLVFEELDGAYF
-254 LYPYKEKN
+254 LYPFKDKSEQ
-262 GKFIYAYLGS
+262 FIYVYLGS

-278 HFMDANNPD
+278 HFMNADNPD
-287 EGFKVLQPRRKGL
+287 DNFKVIQPRKQGM
-300 EYSVANHGDDFYIVT
+300 EYSVASHGTDFYVLT

-327 SVKTP
+327 SVNTP
-332 GIEHWTEVLPHD
+332 SMENWQEVMPHD
-344 ANVLLSS
+344 DKVLLSS
-351 VETFENHLVLYGRK
+351 VETFENHLVIYGRK
-365 GGFKHINVT
+365 GGFKHIHIT
-374 DLRTNESHDITFPE
+374 DLRTNKSHEVAFPE
-388 PVYTYWSSDNPEFEG
+388 PVYTYSSSENPTFEG
-403 NTIRFTYSSMIT
+403 SIIRFTYSSMIT
-415 PRTVYDYNL
+415 PRTVYDY
-424 DTKKLDTKKVYEVK
+424 DMDSKKLTTKKVYEVK
-438 GGFEK
+438 GGYDK

-450 LEATADDGTKIP
+450 VEATAADGTKIP
-462 ISVAYKKGIKRDG
+462 MSVAYKKGVKRDG
-475 SNPCYLYAYGSYGSS
+475 TNPCYLYAYGSYGSS

-501 LLDRGFVYA
+501 LLDRGFVFA
-510 IAHIRGGSEMGRQWY
+510 IAHIRGGSEMGRKWY

-553 ASDKLAIAGGSAGG
+553 NSDKLAIAGGSAGG
-567 LLMGAVVNMRPEL
+567 LLMGAVLNMRPDL

-609 EEWGNPNDKTY
+609 EEWGNPNDKIY

-665 ATKTDSNTLLLKTN
+665 DMKTNENTLLLKTN

-704 LDKLLNNE
+704 LDKLK

>member
-1 MKRILK
+1 ML
-7 TSSGIILLISI
+7 T
-18 FTIISCK
+18 FAVISCK
-25 QETNTNNMLHFKPP
+25 QESKEKNMSNTLPP
-39 IAKKLERLDTIN
+39 KAKKIERLDTVN
-51 GVVLKDD
+51 GVILKDD
-58 YYWLRERESEEVLD
+58 YYWLREKESEEVLD

-81 DDMTEHLK
+81 DAMTEHLK
-89 PLQDELYKEMVARI
+89 PLQDELYKEMIGRI
-103 NEDDASVPVKKGDYY
+103 NEDDASVPVKDDEYY
-118 YYSRMEKGKNYS
+118 YYSRMEKGKNYA

-156 EYCRVGEMEV
+156 EYFSVGALEM
-166 SPNHKL
+166 SPDHKL
-172 MAYAVDFSGS
+172 MAYAIDVNGS

-191 LETGELLSD
+191 LETGEMLTD
-200 KIEKTAG
+200 EIENTAG
-207 SLVWANN
+207 NIVWANN
-214 NTTFFYTMLDE
+214 NTTFYYTMLDE
-225 THRPYQMYRHDLGG
+225 THRPFQLHRHDLG
-239 KTDKLVFEELDGMYF
+239 KNDNKLVFEELDGAYF
-254 LYPYKEKN
+254 LYPFKDKSEQ
-262 GKFIYAYLGS
+262 FIYVYLGS

-278 HFMDANNPD
+278 HFMNADNPD
-287 EGFKVLQPRRKGL
+287 DNFKVIQPRKQGM
-300 EYSVANHGDDFYIVT
+300 EYSVASHGTDFYVLT

-327 SVKTP
+327 SVNTP
-332 GIEHWTEVLPHD
+332 SMENWREVMPHD
-344 ANVLLSS
+344 DKVLLSS
-351 VETFENHLVLYGRK
+351 VETFENHLVIYGRK
-365 GGFKHINVT
+365 GGFKHIHIT
-374 DLRTNESHDITFPE
+374 DLRTNKSHEVAFPE
-388 PVYTYWSSDNPEFEG
+388 PVYTYSSSENPTFEG
-403 NTIRFTYSSMIT
+403 SIIRFTYSSMIT
-415 PRTVYDYNL
+415 PRTVYDY
-424 DTKKLDTKKVYEVK
+424 DMDSKKLTTKKVYEVK
-438 GGFEK
+438 GGYDK

-450 LEATADDGTKIP
+450 VEATAADGTKIP
-462 ISVAYKKGIKRDG
+462 MSVAYKKGVKRDG
-475 SNPCYLYAYGSYGSS
+475 TNPCYLYAYGSYGSS

-501 LLDRGFVYA
+501 LLDRGFVFA
-510 IAHIRGGSEMGRQWY
+510 IAHIRGGSEMGRKWY

-553 ASDKLAIAGGSAGG
+553 NSDKLAIAGGSAGG
-567 LLMGAVVNMRPEL
+567 LLMGAVLNMRPDL

-609 EEWGNPNDKTY
+609 EEWGNPNDKIY

-631 NVEAKDYPNILIT
+631 NVEAKDYPNILVT

-665 ATKTDSNTLLLKTN
+665 DMKTNENTLLLKTN

-704 LDKLLNNE
+704 LDKLK

>member
-1 MKRILK
+1 MKLLK
-7 TSSGIILLISI
+7 PTI
-18 FTIISCK
+18 FLMLTFAVISCK
-25 QETNTNNMLHFKPP
+25 QESKEKNMSNTLPP
-39 IAKKLERLDTIN
+39 KAKKIERLDTVN

-58 YYWLRERESEEVLD
+58 YYWLREKESEEVLD

-81 DDMTEHLK
+81 DAMTEHLK
-89 PLQDELYKEMVARI
+89 PLQDELYKEMIGRI
-103 NEDDASVPVKKGDYY
+103 NEDDASVPVKDDEYY
-118 YYSRMEKGKNYS
+118 YYSRMEKGKNYA

-156 EYCRVGEMEV
+156 EYFSVGALEM
-166 SPNHKL
+166 SPDHKL
-172 MAYAVDFSGS
+172 MAYAIDVNGS

-191 LETGELLSD
+191 LETGEMLTD
-200 KIEKTAG
+200 EIENTAG
-207 SLVWANN
+207 NIVWANN
-214 NTTFFYTMLDE
+214 NTTFYYTMLDE
-225 THRPYQMYRHDLGG
+225 THRPFQLHRHDLG
-239 KTDKLVFEELDGMYF
+239 KNDNKLVFEELDGAYF
-254 LYPYKEKN
+254 LYPFKDKSEQ
-262 GKFIYAYLGS
+262 FIYVYLGS

-278 HFMDANNPD
+278 HFMNADNPD
-287 EGFKVLQPRRKGL
+287 DNFKVIQPRKQGM
-300 EYSVANHGDDFYIVT
+300 EYSVANHGTDFYVLT

-327 SVKTP
+327 SVNTP
-332 GIEHWTEVLPHD
+332 SMENWQEVMPHD
-344 ANVLLSS
+344 DKVLLSS
-351 VETFENHLVLYGRK
+351 VETFENHLVIYGRK
-365 GGFKHINVT
+365 GGFKHIHIT
-374 DLRTNESHDITFPE
+374 DLRTNKSHEVAFPE
-388 PVYTYWSSDNPEFEG
+388 PVYTYSSSENPTFEG
-403 NTIRFTYSSMIT
+403 SIIRFTYSSMIT
-415 PRTVYDYNL
+415 PRTVYDY
-424 DTKKLDTKKVYEVK
+424 DMDSKKLTTKKVYEVK
-438 GGFEK
+438 GGYDK

-450 LEATADDGTKIP
+450 VEATAADGTKIP
-462 ISVAYKKGIKRDG
+462 MSVAYKKGVKRDG
-475 SNPCYLYAYGSYGSS
+475 TNPCYLYAYGSYGSS

-501 LLDRGFVYA
+501 LLDRGFVFA
-510 IAHIRGGSEMGRQWY
+510 IAHIRGGSEMGRKWY

-553 ASDKLAIAGGSAGG
+553 NSDKLAIAGGSAGG
-567 LLMGAVVNMRPEL
+567 LLMGAVLNMRPDL

-609 EEWGNPNDKTY
+609 EEWGNPNDKIY

-665 ATKTDSNTLLLKTN
+665 DMKTNENTLLLKTN

-704 LDKLLNNE
+704 LDKLK

>member
-1 MKRILK
+1 V
-7 TSSGIILLISI
+7 
-18 FTIISCK
+18 
-25 QETNTNNMLHFKPP
+25 
-39 IAKKLERLDTIN
+39 N

-58 YYWLRERESEEVLD
+58 YYWLREKEGEEVLD

-81 DDMTEHLK
+81 DAMTEHLK
-89 PLQDELYKEMVARI
+89 PLQDELYKEMIGRI
-103 NEDDASVPVKKGDYY
+103 NEDDASVPVKDDEYY
-118 YYSRMEKGKNYS
+118 YYSRMEKGKNYA

-156 EYCRVGEMEV
+156 EYFSVGALEM
-166 SPNHKL
+166 SPDHKL
-172 MAYAVDFSGS
+172 MAYAIDVNGS

-191 LETGELLSD
+191 LETGEMLTD
-200 KIEKTAG
+200 EIENTAG
-207 SLVWANN
+207 NIVWANN
-214 NTTFFYTMLDE
+214 NTTFYYTMLDE
-225 THRPYQMYRHDLGG
+225 THRPFQLHRHDLG
-239 KTDKLVFEELDGMYF
+239 KNDNKLVFEELDGAYF
-254 LYPYKEKN
+254 LYPFKDKSEQ
-262 GKFIYAYLGS
+262 FIYVYLGS

-278 HFMDANNPD
+278 HFMNADNPD
-287 EGFKVLQPRRKGL
+287 DDFKVIQPRKQGM
-300 EYSVANHGDDFYIVT
+300 EYSVASHRTDFYVLT

-327 SVKTP
+327 SVNTP
-332 GIEHWTEVLPHD
+332 SMENWQEVMPHD
-344 ANVLLSS
+344 DKVLLSS
-351 VETFENHLVLYGRK
+351 VETFENHLVIYGRK
-365 GGFKHINVT
+365 GGFKHIHIT
-374 DLRTNESHDITFPE
+374 DLRTNKSHEVAFPE
-388 PVYTYWSSDNPEFEG
+388 PVYTYSSSENPTFEG
-403 NTIRFTYSSMIT
+403 SIIRFTYSSMIT
-415 PRTVYDYNL
+415 PRTVYDY
-424 DTKKLDTKKVYEVK
+424 DMDSKKLTTKKVYEVK
-438 GGFEK
+438 GGYDK

-450 LEATADDGTKIP
+450 VEATAADGTKIP
-462 ISVAYKKGIKRDG
+462 MSVAYKKGVKRDG
-475 SNPCYLYAYGSYGSS
+475 TNPCYLYAYGSYGSS

-501 LLDRGFVYA
+501 LLDRGFVFA
-510 IAHIRGGSEMGRQWY
+510 IAHIRGGSEMGRKWY

-553 ASDKLAIAGGSAGG
+553 NSDKLAIAGGSAGG
-567 LLMGAVVNMRPEL
+567 LLMGAVLNMRPDL

-609 EEWGNPNDKTY
+609 EEWGNPNDKIY

-665 ATKTDSNTLLLKTN
+665 DMKTNENTLLLKTN

-704 LDKLLNNE
+704 LDKLK